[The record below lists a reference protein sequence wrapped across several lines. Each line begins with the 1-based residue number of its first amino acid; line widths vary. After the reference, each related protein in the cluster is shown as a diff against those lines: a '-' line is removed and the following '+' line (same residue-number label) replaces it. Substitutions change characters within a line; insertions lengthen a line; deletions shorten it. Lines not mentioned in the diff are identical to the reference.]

1 MKLKPTLLGSA
12 CLLLATLPAFASPL
26 GVVISQIYGGGGNS
40 GATLKNDF
48 IELLNAGN
56 APVSLNGWSVQY
68 GSSTGTTWQVTNLTN
83 VTLQPGQYY
92 LVQQSAG
99 TGGTENLPTPDATG
113 SIFMSGTSGK
123 VALASST
130 VALTGAQPVSTAL
143 VDLVGYGSAN
153 GAENSPTGVLSNTT
167 AALRNAAGCTDTDS
181 NSADFTVGAPLPRNS
196 ASALSTCGTDPQPE
210 AVSIP
215 TIQGGG
221 STSAYVGQKVTT
233 SGVVT
238 RVNNNGFFLQDPS
251 GDGNALTS
259 DGLFVFTG
267 SAPTVNAGELI
278 QLVGTVAE
286 FNTGAAGN
294 ADTAAHTVTELTG
307 VSGITVLAAG
317 QSVAPT
323 VISLPESTPDE
334 LERFEGMLVTINGPL
349 TASQNYF
356 QGRYGQVTLSSGG
369 RLETPTNRVRP
380 GAEAQ
385 ALAAE
390 NARRSI
396 LLDDGTTQQNPN
408 PTPYFAADNTLRSG
422 DTVASVTGVVDY
434 GLATASN
441 TGYGDY
447 KLHPTAPVEF
457 TRANPRTAAPAEV
470 GGNVKVASFN
480 VLNYFTT
487 FTDGSTADGQTGQG
501 CTLGGA
507 VSASNCRGANSAVE
521 FTRQR
526 DKIIEA
532 ISAINADVV
541 GLMEIQNNGQVAV
554 QNLVDGLN
562 QKLGAGTYAPV
573 DLPAAGTGTDA
584 IRVAMIYKPARLAAV
599 GAPASDTDPVNNRPT
614 LAQTFSPA
622 NGEKFS
628 VVVNHL
634 KSKSCSDAAGADAD
648 QGDLQGCWNATRV
661 SQAQRLTQFVADVQA
676 TSGSQDVVM
685 IGDFNA
691 YAKEDPIDLL
701 TSAGFVDQIGRF
713 NSFGYSYVFDG
724 AAGRLDHA
732 LATNSFSSKVASALE
747 WHINADEPSVI
758 DYNVEFKQPVCATCG
773 PDYYT
778 ATPYRS
784 SDHDPVVLGA
794 IIVKQIYGTTGRDT
808 LTGTPGDDWFTGG
821 PGRDQLTGGA
831 GSNVYAYLSLADADD
846 VLNDF
851 VSGKDLVDLRDLLAS
866 IGYTGSD
873 PVADGIVRLKASAK
887 GAQLQIDKDGPSGKA
902 KAKKLLV
909 FKGLSVDQIDLTNDL
924 IVATPEGRLQRRKA
938 SGR

>member
-1 MKLKPTLLGSA
+1 MKLKPTLLGGA

-26 GVVISQIYGGGGNS
+26 GVVISQIYGGGGNA

-56 APVSLNGWSVQY
+56 APVSLNGWTVQY
-68 GSSTGTTWQVTNLTN
+68 ASSTGITWQATSLTN

-99 TGGTENLPTPDATG
+99 TGGTENLPTPDAVG
-113 SIFMSGTSGK
+113 NLFLSGTSGK

-130 VALTGAQPVSTAL
+130 ALLSGSQPVSAAL

-153 GAENSPTGVLSNTT
+153 GYEGGPTGVLSNTT
-167 AALRNAAGCTDTDS
+167 AALRNNAGCTDTDS

-196 ASALSTCGTDPQPE
+196 ASPLSTCGAEPPPE

-215 TIQGGG
+215 AIQGTG
-221 STSAYVGQKVTT
+221 STSAHVGRKVTT
-233 SGVVT
+233 GGVVT
-238 RVNNNGFFLQDPS
+238 RVNNNGFFLQDPA
-251 GDGNALTS
+251 GDGDPQSS
-259 DGLFVFTG
+259 DGIFVFTS
-267 SAPTVNAGELI
+267 SAPTVQAG
-278 QLVGTVAE
+278 QLVHLAGTVAE

-307 VSGITVLAAG
+307 VSGITVLATG
-317 QSVAPT
+317 QVVAPT
-323 VISLPESTPDE
+323 VVTLPETTADE
-334 LERFEGMLVTINGPL
+334 LERYEGMLVTINGPL

-356 QGRYGQVTLSSGG
+356 QGRYGQVTLSAGG

-396 LLDDGTTQQNPN
+396 LLDDGTTQQNPD
-408 PTPYFAADNTLRSG
+408 PTPYFAADNTLRAG
-422 DTVASVTGVVDY
+422 DTVASVTGVLDY

-447 KLHPTAPVEF
+447 KLHPTAAVEF

-501 CTLGGA
+501 CSLGGV
-507 VSASNCRGANSAVE
+507 VSAGNCRGANSAEE

-562 QKLGAGTYAPV
+562 QKMGAGTYAPV
-573 DLPAAGTGTDA
+573 ALPPAGTGTDA

-599 GAPASDTDPVNNRPT
+599 GAPASDTDPVNNRPP

-661 SQAQRLTQFVADVQA
+661 NQAQRLTQFVADVQT
-676 TSGSQDVVM
+676 TSGSPDVVM

-691 YAKEDPIDLL
+691 YAKEDPIALL

-794 IIVKQIYGTTGRDT
+794 IIVKQIFGTTGADK
-808 LTGTPGDDWFTGG
+808 LVGTPGDDWITGG
-821 PGRDQLTGGA
+821 PGKDKLTGGA
-831 GSNVYAYLSLADADD
+831 GSNVFAYTSMADAGDT
-846 VLNDF
+846 VNDF
-851 VSGKDLVDLRDLLAS
+851 VSGKDLIDLRDLLAS
-866 IGYTGSD
+866 IGYAGSD
-873 PVADGIVRLKASAK
+873 PVAEGYVRLKSSSA
-887 GAQLQIDKDGPSGKA
+887 GAILQIDTDGTAGSA
-902 KAKKLLV
+902 KPQKLLV
-909 FKGLSVDQIDLTNDL
+909 FKNLSVDQIDLNNDL
-924 IVATPEGRLQRRKA
+924 IVSTPEGRLQRRKTP
-938 SGR
+938 GR